1 MRIAFVT
8 SLGHS
13 EKKRKRKQSAAGVQK
28 MRRAQKDGS
37 RKNNSLPPYFFFSLL
52 SRHAAL
58 QLCERVKQ
66 VSRVLCFSPP
76 RPPSAS
82 ANKTFLD
89 LYNCSVHT
97 QPHPTITKYLTTSS
111 LAYFP
116 TSASDGLHVW
126 HSLGPLGCG

>member
-28 MRRAQKDGS
+28 MRREQKDGS
-37 RKNNSLPPYFFFSLL
+37 RKNNSLPPYFFFLL
-52 SRHAAL
+52 AAL

-97 QPHPTITKYLTTSS
+97 QPHPTIAKYLTTSPPA
-111 LAYFP
+111 LR
-116 TSASDGLHVW
+116 T
-126 HSLGPLGCG
+126 GCTFGIPWDHWGAVELPNLMAGD